1 MDRLKWQ
8 RRIYSNLYC
17 LVTCE
22 RQIVP
27 MLFYN
32 SCDSA
37 MELLLPLVRFL
48 LEISHVKNGTKN
60 LFCVGLWKI
69 LLIILAKSFSTYSPG
84 TLQNPSGIFN
94 SFYSSR
100 IL

>member
-8 RRIYSNLYC
+8 RRIYNNLYC

-27 MLFYN
+27 MLLYN
-32 SCDSA
+32 SFDSA

-60 LFCVGLWKI
+60 
-69 LLIILAKSFSTYSPG
+69 
-84 TLQNPSGIFN
+84 
-94 SFYSSR
+94 
-100 IL
+100 

>member
-1 MDRLKWQ
+1 MFFD
-8 RRIYSNLYC
+8 
-17 LVTCE
+17 
-22 RQIVP
+22 
-27 MLFYN
+27 N

-60 LFCVGLWKI
+60 LCWPLENLERVLM
-69 LLIILAKSFSTYSPG
+69 ILAKSFSTYSPG

-100 IL
+100 VL